1 LKELKEMV
9 RLVKPELKDEDIIK
23 QFSALDKSKDGRIQK
38 EEFVTHYLEQFKAD
52 AEKQFYERT
61 QYTKKF
67 LTRKPRL
74 AAVFETFDT
83 DHSAF
88 LSRGEIFRMVRL
100 SKPKFT
106 NEDLTALFNKMDTN
120 QDHRVSKDEFI
131 MYYFTLFFNETDG
144 EFNERVE
151 EAFQGRRK
159 IKLQMLFNAYD
170 LDGNGSLDLQEFA
183 LMLKLNGR
191 KFVSADVILD
201 TLIKV
206 DKDHNRKVDFN
217 EWMDYMGTLCAQMD
231 DVYFN
236 KAVNNM
242 IAGAQKGKEEAKK
255 KLQSAVVAASSA
267 SDASPSVGS
276 KAPEESFHQKGE
288 HGRGHGHTHTKK

>member
-1 LKELKEMV
+1 M
-9 RLVKPELKDEDIIK
+9 
-23 QFSALDKSKDGRIQK
+23 
-38 EEFVTHYLEQFKAD
+38 
-52 AEKQFYERT
+52 

-67 LTRKPRL
+67 FLIRKPRL
-74 AAVFETFDT
+74 AAVFDTFDT
-83 DHSAF
+83 DGSLH

-106 NEDLTALFNKMDTN
+106 NDDLSALFKKMDAN
-120 QDHRVSKDEFI
+120 NDHKVSKDEFI
-131 MYYFTLFFNETDG
+131 KYYFTLFFNETEA
-144 EFNERVE
+144 EFAERVD

-159 IKLQMLFNAYD
+159 VKLQTLFNMYD
-170 LDGNGSLDLQEFA
+170 LDGNGYLDLNEFA

-206 DKDHNRKVDFN
+206 DKDHNRRVDFN
-217 EWMDYMGTLCAQMD
+217 EWMEYMNGLCAQMD

-242 IAGAQKGKEEAKK
+242 MAAASKGKDAAKQ
-255 KLQSAVVAASSA
+255 KLQAAVAAATAAPSA
-267 SDASPSVGS
+267 AASALPSVGS
-276 KAPEESFHQKGE
+276 QAATESAFHQKGV
-288 HGRGHGHTHTKK
+288 HGHGHGHGHAARGRSPKRGPASPKLGPAAAPASAPSDAASKK